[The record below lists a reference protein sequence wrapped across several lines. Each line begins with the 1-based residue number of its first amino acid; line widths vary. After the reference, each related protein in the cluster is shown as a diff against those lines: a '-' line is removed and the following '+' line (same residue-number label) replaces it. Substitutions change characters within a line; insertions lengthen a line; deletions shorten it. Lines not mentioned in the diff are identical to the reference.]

1 MNSLIPDAM
10 AQAAG
15 GAPAGPGGVPFI
27 AMMALMFVAMYFL
40 IIRPQQKKQ
49 REHDEML
56 KTIQK
61 GDRIVTNGGLHGVV
75 VGTSDELLTVDLGVH
90 EKVRVKL
97 ERRGVERRLEKG
109 KGEETA

>member
-10 AQAAG
+10 AQTAG

-49 REHDEML
+49 KEHQAMLSKIVAGDEVVTAGGILGRVVEVGEQFLTLEIAENVRIKVQRFQVSSLVPKGTL
-56 KTIQK
+56 K
-61 GDRIVTNGGLHGVV
+61 G
-75 VGTSDELLTVDLGVH
+75 
-90 EKVRVKL
+90 
-97 ERRGVERRLEKG
+97 
-109 KGEETA
+109 A